1 MPPRSRSREP
11 LEPAKPS
18 AGQRY
23 RTAVEF
29 GLVLDLKPPSRRP
42 DGKLELV
49 TTRLELRAIPRH
61 PKVSITGRTLALV
74 HAKRPP
80 LHFYRYLYH
89 TVGSPYLWWRRR
101 ELDDEALST
110 IVHDERVEI
119 LVLQVDGVP
128 AGFAELD
135 RRRTGEVA
143 LVHFGLMPEFVG
155 QGLGLPFLGRV
166 MEHAWQGD
174 DVGRVIVHATSTDHP
189 RALMVYQRLG
199 FVVYDVQHELVDD
212 PRARGLFPEHADA
225 SDEPE
230 PTPAANEAGGRP
242 PEG

>member
-1 MPPRSRSREP
+1 M
-11 LEPAKPS
+11 
-18 AGQRY
+18 
-23 RTAVEF
+23 
-29 GLVLDLKPPSRRP
+29 LDLKPPARRP

-49 TTRLELRAIPRH
+49 TTRLELRATPRH
-61 PKVSITGRTLALV
+61 PRVSIMGRTLALV

-80 LHFYRYLYH
+80 LHFYRYLYD
-89 TVGSPYLWWRRR
+89 TVGSPYLWWQRR
-101 ELDDEALST
+101 EIDDEALAA

-143 LVHFGLMPEFVG
+143 LVYFGLMPEFVG

-166 MEHAWQGD
+166 MEHVWQGD
-174 DVGRVIVHATSTDHP
+174 DVERVIVHACSTDHP

-199 FVVYDVQHELVDD
+199 FVPYDVEHELIDD
-212 PRARGLFPEHADA
+212 PRDRGLFPEHEDPDQQPYP
-225 SDEPE
+225 S
-230 PTPAANEAGGRP
+230 PAANQRGSGQP
-242 PEG
+242 PGA

>member
-1 MPPRSRSREP
+1 M
-11 LEPAKPS
+11 
-18 AGQRY
+18 
-23 RTAVEF
+23 
-29 GLVLDLKPPSRRP
+29 LDLKPPARRP

-61 PKVSITGRTLALV
+61 PKVSILGRTLALV

-89 TVGSPYLWWRRR
+89 TVGSPYLWWQRR
-101 ELDDEALST
+101 ELDDEALAA

-135 RRRTGEVA
+135 RRAGEIE
-143 LVHFGLMPEFVG
+143 LVLFGLMPEFVG

-174 DVGRVIVHATSTDHP
+174 DVARVIVHACSTDHP

-199 FVVYDVQHELVDD
+199 FVPYDVQRELIDD
-212 PRARGLFPEHADA
+212 PRARGLFPEHGDA
-225 SDEPE
+225 GDGP
-230 PTPAANEAGGRP
+230 PPAANEG
-242 PEG
+242 

>member
-1 MPPRSRSREP
+1 MP
-11 LEPAKPS
+11 
-18 AGQRY
+18 
-23 RTAVEF
+23 
-29 GLVLDLKPPSRRP
+29 DLKPPARRP

-49 TTRLELRAIPRH
+49 TTRLEMHTVPRH

-89 TVGSPYLWWRRR
+89 TVGAPYLWWQRR
-101 ELDDEALST
+101 ELDDDALAA

-119 LVLQVDGVP
+119 LVLLLDGVP

-135 RRRTGEVA
+135 RRRPGEVA
-143 LVHFGLMPEFVG
+143 LAYFGLMPELVG

-174 DVGRVIVHATSTDHP
+174 DVERVIVHACSTDHP
-189 RALMVYQRLG
+189 RALMVYQRIG
-199 FVVYDVQHELVDD
+199 FRPYDVQRELVDD
-212 PRARGLFPEHADA
+212 PRARGLFPEHAEA
-225 SDEPE
+225 EPD
-230 PTPAANEAGGRP
+230 PPAANEAGGRP
-242 PEG
+242 PEP

>member
-1 MPPRSRSREP
+1 M
-11 LEPAKPS
+11 
-18 AGQRY
+18 
-23 RTAVEF
+23 
-29 GLVLDLKPPSRRP
+29 DLKPPARRP

-61 PKVSITGRTLALV
+61 PKVSILGRTLALV

-80 LHFYRYLYH
+80 LHFYRYLYD
-89 TVGSPYLWWRRR
+89 TVGSPYLWWQRR
-101 ELDDEALST
+101 ELDDEALAT

-135 RRRTGEVA
+135 RRRAGEVE
-143 LVHFGLMPEFVG
+143 LVYFGLMPEFVG
-155 QGLGLPFLGRV
+155 QGLGLPFLARV
-166 MEHAWQGD
+166 MEHVWQGD
-174 DVGRVIVHATSTDHP
+174 AALERVTVHASSTDHP

-199 FVVYDVQHELVDD
+199 FVPYDVEHELVDD
-212 PRARGLFPEHADA
+212 PRDRGLFPEHVGADG
-225 SDEPE
+225 DPG

-242 PEG
+242 PPA